1 MRGFLLI
8 SVLLWAGL
16 CGFRSEAADYPLS
29 DNGTMMP
36 LSFPA
41 ETPVLPDSLTP
52 FFVSHIGRHGA
63 RFMSSSKNIAHLRRT
78 LDETSSLTPA
88 GEAFSSLIESVARH
102 TAGRWGALDSL
113 GEAEQ
118 TRIAS
123 TLDAML
129 PGFFAHGNVTAMS
142 SYVARCV
149 ASMYAFCHELGRRN
163 PGLQMTASSGPD
175 YNPLLRFF
183 DTDTGYASYLKDG
196 DWKRVYEEYYAAT
209 VPVAPAI
216 RLSAGFEPL
225 APEELQRITME
236 MYAVLQSLSAAG
248 LPADI
253 SRFMSPVEYHAC
265 WLVSNL
271 EHALCRTD
279 TPWSDLPGKGAS
291 ALLRDILS
299 TADLAV
305 ASCREGPVVKA
316 VFRFGH
322 AETVMPLFSLME
334 IPGCTVPSDATPATV
349 GSFWNDS
356 FVSPLGANLQM
367 IFCTSSSG
375 KVYVMTLLNGRPTP
389 AMPGAESAVTE
400 WPRLRAFW
408 QELLSHF

>member
-8 SVLLWAGL
+8 FVLIWMGL
-16 CGFRSEAADYPLS
+16 CGFRSEAADYPSS
-29 DNGTMMP
+29 DEGTMMP
-36 LSFPA
+36 LVFPA

-63 RFMSSSKNIAHLRRT
+63 RFLSSQRKIVHLRQV
-78 LDETSSLTPA
+78 LDETSSLTPD
-88 GEAFSSLIESVARH
+88 GEAFSRLLDEVASR

-118 TRIAS
+118 SRVAA

-175 YNPLLRFF
+175 YNPVLRFF
-183 DTDTGYASYLKDG
+183 ETDSIYAAYLKNG
-196 DWKRVYEEYYAAT
+196 DWRKIYDDYYSST
-209 VPVAPAI
+209 VPAGPAS
-216 RLSAGFEPL
+216 RLSAAFGPL
-225 APEELQRITME
+225 GTGELQRITME

-305 ASCREGPVVKA
+305 GSRQEGPVVKA

-349 GSFWNDS
+349 GTSWNDS

-389 AMPGAESAVTE
+389 SMPGADSAVTE

-408 QELLSHF
+408 HDLLSHL